1 MVEEDKF
8 IMIGLGD
15 ERSKKIAEVIGNK
28 TCKKI
33 IDYLSEVKEASEKDI
48 ADKLSIPINTAEY
61 NLNKLIESGL
71 IEKTKNFFWSVK
83 GRKIDM
89 YRLSNKRII
98 ISPKS
103 SFKGVLPA
111 FIAVLALSF
120 TIKVIT
126 DKLSYASYAGQEL
139 FVNGEVRNIA
149 ADTGA
154 GALKTASENV
164 QNIPS
169 FAPSIQNLCLN
180 SSIGSEAWAW
190 FLFGGLI
197 TILIFLLINQYQ
209 KMKGGLK

>member
-1 MVEEDKF
+1 MAEEDKF

-103 SFKGVLPA
+103 SFRGVLPA
-111 FIAVLALSF
+111 FMAVLAGSF
-120 TIKVIT
+120 IIKVLT
-126 DKLSYASYAGQEL
+126 DKLSYASYASQEL

-164 QNIPS
+164 QNTPS

-180 SSIGSEAWAW
+180 TSVCQQAWAW